1 MFDGSNIELDE
12 KHSTGRGNQ
21 YLLRDDSGTIKLVM
35 KVYRNPEIE
44 ALSFTFQPVCSIGL
58 VPDFYVM
65 LDRIEYMLEPNS
77 MLSTINPKDL
87 DQFIEDTAF
96 AKEAG
101 AGKGDRAVNVLNWL
115 LVAAGLFMAFIG
127 YACIVVGA
135 RSERDDWEERK

>member
-1 MFDGSNIELDE
+1 MFDERNIELDE
-12 KHSTGRGNQ
+12 KYSRKRGKE
-21 YLLRDDSGTIKLVM
+21 YLLRDDSGAIQLVM
-35 KVYRNPEIE
+35 KVYRNPEME

-87 DQFIEDTAF
+87 DQFIKDTAF

-101 AGKGDRAVNVLNWL
+101 DYVLAHINEL
-115 LVAAGLFMAFIG
+115 
-127 YACIVVGA
+127 
-135 RSERDDWEERK
+135 

>member
-1 MFDGSNIELDE
+1 MFDDSNIELDE

-21 YLLRDDSGTIKLVM
+21 YLLCDDSGTIKLVM

-101 AGKGDRAVNVLNWL
+101 DYVLAHINEL
-115 LVAAGLFMAFIG
+115 
-127 YACIVVGA
+127 
-135 RSERDDWEERK
+135 

>member
-1 MFDGSNIELDE
+1 MFDDSNIELDE

-77 MLSTINPKDL
+77 MLSTINQK
-87 DQFIEDTAF
+87 I
-96 AKEAG
+96 
-101 AGKGDRAVNVLNWL
+101 
-115 LVAAGLFMAFIG
+115 
-127 YACIVVGA
+127 
-135 RSERDDWEERK
+135 

>member
-65 LDRIEYMLEPNS
+65 LDRIEYML
-77 MLSTINPKDL
+77 STINPKDL

-101 AGKGDRAVNVLNWL
+101 DYVLAHINEL
-115 LVAAGLFMAFIG
+115 
-127 YACIVVGA
+127 
-135 RSERDDWEERK
+135 